1 MSTVCEKGHTGAQD
15 LIWSSMQ
22 DPLKP
27 PLIHYLPSS
36 EVEYPR
42 TDWDLILIDNIC
54 KKNTSWLNPSR
65 ISPSPYFADFVI
77 GMALM
82 MLALHVDC

>member
-1 MSTVCEKGHTGAQD
+1 MCCHPFHFLLFLYFMSTVCEKGHTGAQD

-54 KKNTSWLNPSR
+54 KQKTL
-65 ISPSPYFADFVI
+65 AD
-77 GMALM
+77 
-82 MLALHVDC
+82 